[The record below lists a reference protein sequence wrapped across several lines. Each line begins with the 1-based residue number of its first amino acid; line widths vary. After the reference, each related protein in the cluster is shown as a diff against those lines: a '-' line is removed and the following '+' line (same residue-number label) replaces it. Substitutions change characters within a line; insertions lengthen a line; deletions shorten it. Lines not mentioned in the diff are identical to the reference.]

1 MPERNKTFGK
11 EFILNVKEKIMLER
25 RFLNFVGM
33 DGIFMLILGV
43 VMLVLPKITSMAIAA
58 VLAVILAAFGIYR
71 IVNSILERKY
81 IRHVFLNIAIGL
93 LLLLSGIF
101 LFFYPVFNL
110 LIITSAIGV
119 YFILESLASIA
130 FAFETR
136 GLVNMWWMNLISG
149 LLQFFLGFVIIIGLP
164 QTALWTAGILLGVS
178 LLVTGMSMLTVFM
191 ATKFAR
197 I

>member
-1 MPERNKTFGK
+1 
-11 EFILNVKEKIMLER
+11 MLER
-25 RFLNFVGM
+25 SFLNFVGA
-33 DGIFMLILGV
+33 DGVVMLILGIIT
-43 VMLVLPKITSMAIAA
+43 LVLPKITSLAIAV
-58 VLAVILAAFGIYR
+58 VLAVILAAYGAYR
-71 IVNSILERKY
+71 IVNSIVERKH

-119 YFILESLASIA
+119 YFILESLASVA

-136 GLVNMWWMNLISG
+136 GLVNMWWVNIISG
-149 LLQFFLGFVIIIGLP
+149 ILQFLLGFIIIIGLP
-164 QTALWTAGILLGVS
+164 QTALWTVGILLGINPLVS
-178 LLVTGMSMLTVFM
+178 GMSMLTVFM
-191 ATKFAR
+191 ATKLAR

>member
-58 VLAVILAAFGIYR
+58 VLAIILAAFGIYR

-164 QTALWTAGILLGVS
+164 QTALWTAGMLLGVS

>member
-1 MPERNKTFGK
+1 
-11 EFILNVKEKIMLER
+11 MLEK

-33 DGIFMLILGV
+33 DGIFMLILGII
-43 VMLVLPKITSMAIAA
+43 MLVLPKITSMAIAV
-58 VLAVILAAFGIYR
+58 VLSVILAAYGIYR
-71 IVNSILERKY
+71 IVNSIIERKY
-81 IRHVFLNIAIGL
+81 IRHVFLNIAIGV

-119 YFILESLASIA
+119 YFILESIASTA

-136 GLVNMWWMNLISG
+136 GLVNMWWINLISG
-149 LLQFFLGFVIIIGLP
+149 ALQFLLGFIIIIGLP
-164 QTALWTAGILLGVS
+164 QTALWTVGILLGIS

-191 ATKFAR
+191 ATKFSR